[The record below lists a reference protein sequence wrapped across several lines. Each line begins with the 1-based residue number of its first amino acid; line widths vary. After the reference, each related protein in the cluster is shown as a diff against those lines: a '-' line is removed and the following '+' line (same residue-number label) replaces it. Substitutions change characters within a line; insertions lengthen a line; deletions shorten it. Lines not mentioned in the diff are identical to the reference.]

1 MAARS
6 LRLRLDDILESI
18 DITAKAVDGR
28 DLASFDADPVL
39 RLAIERAVEIISEAV
54 RYIPEEERDK
64 YPDVPWRNIM
74 AIGNKLRHEYHRVDS
89 DIVWDIATTHLAA
102 LRPVIKAI
110 GPTSINGRSRLLLDV
125 KLGGR
130 LLCLGKRLVQWALS

>member
-39 RLAIERAVEIISEAV
+39 RLASERAVEIISEAV
-54 RYIPEEERDK
+54 RHIPEEERDK
-64 YPDVPWRNIM
+64 HPDVPWRNIM
-74 AIGNKLRHEYHRVDS
+74 AIGNRLRTRPRS
-89 DIVWDIATTHLAA
+89 DRD
-102 LRPVIKAI
+102 
-110 GPTSINGRSRLLLDV
+110 
-125 KLGGR
+125 
-130 LLCLGKRLVQWALS
+130 